1 MSTGFP
7 ESDWKV
13 LRRLER
19 VALERFCERA
29 LGKVTALAN
38 DSSQTH
44 HERYLK
50 VYKLVKSQDQELR
63 RRRSQPSPARQSMAR
78 GSCACVISPRRTP
91 GRWAPGR
98 STSGPTDRRF
108 RPDSRADRSDS
119 PGLLVN

>member
-1 MSTGFP
+1 MSADFP

-29 LGKVTALAN
+29 FGKVTALAN

-50 VYKLVKSQDQELR
+50 VYKLVKSQDQELGL
-63 RRRSQPSPARQSMAR
+63 AFDDLK
-78 GSCACVISPRRTP
+78 
-91 GRWAPGR
+91 R
-98 STSGPTDRRF
+98 STALWKLARMHSQ
-108 RPDSRADRSDS
+108 
-119 PGLLVN
+119 GLLTEEEFGAFSEETRETVVGLLSLGRR